1 MIVST
6 LDALTATPGELPAA
20 DVAPAERA
28 SSEPAP
34 SEPVPSE
41 PGSAAPPSADRTAAE
56 AWTCPL
62 VVDLDGT
69 LIRSDT
75 LSEGVAT
82 LARDWRL
89 VPALGLLL
97 TTGRAAFKRRIAEL
111 APPAAALLPYNAP
124 LLAYLQ
130 AQKAAGRQLVLAT
143 AADRAV
149 ADAVA
154 RALGLFDEVIASDG
168 ATNFKGAT
176 KARALV
182 ARFGA
187 GGFAYAGDS
196 RADLA
201 VWQEAAAAVLVN
213 VRPDVAAEVRAR
225 IPVELAITD
234 RPPPLAALWQA
245 MRPHQWVK
253 NLLVMVPLL
262 TAHAYGDPLAWRG
275 AVLTFWAFCA
285 IASAFYL
292 FNDLVDLAA
301 DRAHRRKRRRAFASG
316 RVSIAAGGAL
326 AAVLLAV
333 GTVLA
338 LSAHVPIVLGLY
350 AVTTVA
356 YSMKLKEL
364 PLVDVFCLA
373 GLYTLRLFGGGTA
386 SGHPVSLWLLGF
398 SSFLFLSLALVK
410 RVEELTAPTAAS
422 AAPVA
427 GLARRGY
434 MPADAPLLQMLG
446 CGASFASCIVL
457 ALFVQRE
464 AAASDYASPALL
476 WGMVPVFLFWQCRL
490 WLSTARG
497 YMHDDP
503 IMYAARDW
511 VSWSVGAVLVL
522 LVVLAHSVAWFPG

>member
-1 MIVST
+1 M
-6 LDALTATPGELPAA
+6 
-20 DVAPAERA
+20 
-28 SSEPAP
+28 
-34 SEPVPSE
+34 
-41 PGSAAPPSADRTAAE
+41 
-56 AWTCPL
+56 
-62 VVDLDGT
+62 
-69 LIRSDT
+69 
-75 LSEGVAT
+75 SEGVAT

-89 VPALGLLL
+89 VPALGLLFSS
-97 TTGRAAFKRRIAEL
+97 GRAAFKRRIAEL

-124 LLAYLQ
+124 LLAYLR
-130 AQKAAGRQLVLAT
+130 AQKAAGRKLVLAT

-154 RALGLFDEVIASDG
+154 RELDLFDEVIASDG

-201 VWQEAAAAVLVN
+201 VWREAAAAVLVN
-213 VRPDVAAEVRAR
+213 VRPAVAGEVRAR
-225 IPVELAITD
+225 IPVELAIGD

-292 FNDLVDLAA
+292 FNDLVDLSA
-301 DRAHRRKRRRAFASG
+301 DRAHQRKRLRAFASG
-316 RVSIAAGGAL
+316 RVSIAVGGAL
-326 AAVLLAV
+326 ALALLAI
-333 GTVLA
+333 GAVLA
-338 LSAHVPIVLGLY
+338 LSAHVPVVLGLY
-350 AVTTVA
+350 AVATVA
-356 YSMKLKEL
+356 YSLKLKEL

-398 SSFLFLSLALVK
+398 STFLFLSLALVK
-410 RVEELTAPTAAS
+410 RVEELTAPMAAAS
-422 AAPVA
+422 GALA
-427 GLARRGY
+427 GPARRGY

-464 AAASDYASPALL
+464 TTADTYASPALL

-511 VSWSVGAVLVL
+511 VSWSVGALLVL
-522 LVVLAHSVAWFPG
+522 LVLLAHSVAWFPG